1 MLVKVARDTWLAF
14 QRAFGQTIRTPV
26 VIVVMLGQPL
36 VFLFLFGPLLKNS
49 LRGIAP
55 SEVLNVF
62 IPGLMVQLVL
72 FGSLSVGFSLTAE
85 LNRGVIERFQVTPVS
100 RFSLL
105 LGRTLRDAVFVVGP
119 CALIVVLA
127 IPLGLRVRPAGL
139 IAMLGIMVLLTLA
152 LAPVS
157 YGLALVLK
165 RDEALA
171 PLVTMLTGPLLLLS
185 GILIPMSYAP
195 GWLRA
200 ASWVNPLT
208 EVVNG
213 GRQLFAGHL
222 WNGTVALAVIL
233 TAALAAVTLALVGRL
248 FLRAAR

>member
-1 MLVKVARDTWLAF
+1 VKVARDTWLAF
-14 QRAFGQTIRTPV
+14 QRAFGQTIRTPI
-26 VIVVMLGQPL
+26 VIGVMLGQP
-36 VFLFLFGPLLKNS
+36 VFFLFLFGPLLKNS

-55 SEVLNVF
+55 DEVLNVF

-72 FGSLSVGFSLTAE
+72 FGALSVGYSLTAE

-105 LGRTLRDAVFVVGP
+105 LGRALRDAVVVVVP
-119 CALIVVLA
+119 CVLIVVLA
-127 IPLGLRVRPAGL
+127 IPLGLRVPPAGL

-152 LAPVS
+152 LAAVS

-165 RDEALA
+165 RDEVLA
-171 PLVTMLTGPLLLLS
+171 PLVTIVAGPLLLLS

-233 TAALAAVTLALVGRL
+233 PAALAAVALALVGRL

>member
-1 MLVKVARDTWLAF
+1 MKVARDTWLAF
-14 QRAFGQTIRTPV
+14 QRAFGQTIHTPI
-26 VIVVMLGQPL
+26 VIGVMLGQP
-36 VFLFLFGPLLKNS
+36 VFFLFLFGPLLKNS
-49 LRGIAP
+49 LRGVPP
-55 SEVLNVF
+55 SEVLNLF

-105 LGRTLRDAVFVVGP
+105 LGRALRDAVVVVVP
-119 CALIVVLA
+119 CALIVALA
-127 IPLGLRVRPAGL
+127 IPLGLQVRSAGL
-139 IAMLGIMVLLTLA
+139 IVMLGISVLLTLA
-152 LAPVS
+152 LATMS

-165 RDEALA
+165 RDDVLA
-171 PLVTMLTGPLLLLS
+171 PIVSMMTGPLLLLS

-200 ASWVNPLT
+200 ASWVDPLT

-213 GRQLFAGHL
+213 GRQLFAGQL
-222 WNGTVALAVIL
+222 WNGTVALAVVMS
-233 TAALAAVTLALVGRL
+233 AALAAVALALVGRL

>member
-1 MLVKVARDTWLAF
+1 MLVKVARDTWLVF
-14 QRAFGQTIRTPV
+14 QRAIGQTLRTPIL
-26 VIVVMLGQPL
+26 IVVTLGQPL

-55 SEVLNVF
+55 SEVF
-62 IPGLMVQLVL
+62 TIYIPGLMVQLVL
-72 FGSLSVGFSLTAE
+72 FGSLAVGFSLTAE
-85 LNRGVIERFQVTPVS
+85 LNRGVIERFLVTPVS

-105 LGRTLRDAVFVVGP
+105 LGRTLRDAVILVVP
-119 CALIVVLA
+119 SSLIVVLS
-127 IPLGLRVRPAGL
+127 IPFGLHVRPAGL
-139 IAMLGIMVLLTLA
+139 IAMLGIMVLLILA

-157 YGLALVLK
+157 YGLALALK
-165 RDEALA
+165 RDEVLG
-171 PLVTMLTGPLLLLS
+171 PLFNMVTVPLLLLS
-185 GILIPMSYAP
+185 GILIPMTYAP

-200 ASWVNPLT
+200 ASWFNPVT

-233 TAALAAVTLALVGRL
+233 AAALAAVTLTLVGRL

>member
-1 MLVKVARDTWLAF
+1 MLVRVARDTWLVF
-14 QRAFGQTIRTPV
+14 QRAMGQTVRTPV
-26 VIVVMLGQPL
+26 LIAVTLGQPL
-36 VFLFLFGPLLKNS
+36 VFLFLYGPLLKNS
-49 LRGIAP
+49 LRGIAAG
-55 SEVLNVF
+55 EVFNIY

-72 FGSLSVGFSLTAE
+72 FSSLFAGFSLTAE

-105 LGRTLRDAVFVVGP
+105 LGRTLRDAVVLVAP
-119 CALIVVLA
+119 CALVVVLA
-127 IPLGLRVRPAGL
+127 IPLGLRVRPAEL
-139 IAMLGIMVLLTLA
+139 IALLAIMVLFTLA

-157 YGLALVLK
+157 YGLALALK
-165 RDEALA
+165 RDEVLG
-171 PLVTMLTGPLLLLS
+171 PLVNMVSMLLMFLS

-200 ASWVNPLT
+200 ASWVNPVT

-233 TAALAAVTLALVGRL
+233 SAALAAVTLALVGRL

>member
-1 MLVKVARDTWLAF
+1 MKVARDTWLVF
-14 QRAFGQTIRTPV
+14 QRALGQTIRTPIL
-26 VIVVMLGQPL
+26 IVVTLGQPL

-55 SEVLNVF
+55 GQVLDLYT
-62 IPGLMVQLVL
+62 PGLMVQLVL
-72 FGSLSVGFSLTAE
+72 FSSLSVGFSLTAE
-85 LNRGVIERFQVTPVS
+85 LNRGVIERFRVTPVS

-105 LGRTLRDAVFVVGP
+105 LGRTLRDAVVMVVA
-119 CALIVVLA
+119 CAVLVA
-127 IPLGLRVRPAGL
+127 ISIPLGLQVRPAGL
-139 IAMLGIMVLLTLA
+139 IATLGIMVLLTLV

-157 YGLALVLK
+157 YGLALLLK
-165 RDEALA
+165 RDEVLG
-171 PLVTMLTGPLLLLS
+171 PLFGMVTMPLLLLS

-200 ASWVNPLT
+200 ASWVSPVT
-208 EVVNG
+208 EVVDG

-233 TAALAAVTLALVGRL
+233 PAALAVVALSLAGRL